1 MISLWEALGKKEEE
15 SGSVR
20 WDLFLE
26 LKEKG
31 GIFIGSGS
39 GVGAHFR
46 IFWMVVNDFYCGS

>member
-15 SGSVR
+15 SASVR

-26 LKEKG
+26 LKG

-46 IFWMVVNDFYCGS
+46 IFWMVVNDFHCGS